1 MFFMRIILIYFDQ
14 ITDKF
19 YFWEES
25 IEKIEKQIYNITN
38 PEIKERLENL
48 KKEKEDLFRYYNRN
62 HTYRRAA
69 AYLFDSFKKNSK
81 VNIFDE
87 KVKDLKDLLRNM

>member
-25 IEKIEKQIYNITN
+25 IEKIEKQIYNVTN

-62 HTYRRAA
+62 HTYRRGAA
-69 AYLFDSFKKNSK
+69 FLFDSFKKSSK
-81 VNIFDE
+81 VRNFDE
-87 KVKDLKDLLRNM
+87 KVKHLLRDL